1 MPRRKRESSVI
12 VHKNILPI
20 IDLSEDSNATTTII
34 TEEALES
41 HLLDNDNTQ
50 PNQEEYSPI
59 DDEYSNDDDDDHS
72 TTHSINKRKNRD
84 TERDKDKQKITRNT
98 LSDMQNVQNQLVTI
112 VQDVH
117 KKVTEMYTGWKATG
131 FGGQSENNTKWI
143 EDTINQ
149 AISTISEKVKYPS
162 EECLMEAC
170 YNALSN
176 ADNEEFQNKIK
187 RGGWRRFYNKQ
198 IRPLVSTTE
207 RLSRQARS
215 NIVQRIKDA
224 IHDEFSDLTKPKTQ
238 NRQVTSDEEKKF
250 KNSDITRECYM
261 KLNKPVDVNDDPH
274 YTFLN
279 LIIDRVF
286 TNPKTEKNSI
296 AFGMAVV
303 LNYLDP
309 SKGVNMVPSEVIE

>member
-1 MPRRKRESSVI
+1 MPHRKRESSVI

-59 DDEYSNDDDDDHS
+59 DNEYFNDDDDDHN
-72 TTHSINKRKNRD
+72 TTHSINKQKNRD
-84 TERDKDKQKITRNT
+84 TKRDKDKQKRTRT

-117 KKVTEMYTGWKATG
+117 KKATEMYTDWKATG
-131 FGGQSENNTKWI
+131 FGGQLENNTKWI
-143 EDTINQ
+143 EAQ
-149 AISTISEKVKYPS
+149 
-162 EECLMEAC
+162 C
-170 YNALSN
+170 
-176 ADNEEFQNKIK
+176 
-187 RGGWRRFYNKQ
+187 
-198 IRPLVSTTE
+198 
-207 RLSRQARS
+207 LSRQARS

-224 IHDEFSDLTKPKTQ
+224 IHDKFSDLTKPKTQ

-250 KNSDITRECYM
+250 KNSDITRECYI
-261 KLNKPVDVNDDPH
+261 KLNKPVDVNDNPH

-279 LIIDRVF
+279 LIINRVF

-309 SKGVNMVPSEVIE
+309 SKGVNIVPIEVIERMNFFLERMQVSERESL

>member
-1 MPRRKRESSVI
+1 MPHRKRESSVI

-59 DDEYSNDDDDDHS
+59 DNEYFNDDDDDHN
-72 TTHSINKRKNRD
+72 TTHSINKQKNRD
-84 TERDKDKQKITRNT
+84 TKRDKDKQKRTRT

-117 KKVTEMYTGWKATG
+117 KKATEMYTDWKATG

-143 EDTINQ
+143 EAQ
-149 AISTISEKVKYPS
+149 
-162 EECLMEAC
+162 C
-170 YNALSN
+170 
-176 ADNEEFQNKIK
+176 
-187 RGGWRRFYNKQ
+187 
-198 IRPLVSTTE
+198 
-207 RLSRQARS
+207 LSRQARS

-224 IHDEFSDLTKPKTQ
+224 IHDKFSDLTKPKTQ

-250 KNSDITRECYM
+250 KNSDITRECYI
-261 KLNKPVDVNDDPH
+261 KLNKPVDVNDNPH

-279 LIIDRVF
+279 LIINRVF

-309 SKGVNMVPSEVIE
+309 SKGVNIVPIEVIERMNFFLERMQVSERESL

>member
-1 MPRRKRESSVI
+1 MGNNEQEGLTSTAGLTEIK
-12 VHKNILPI
+12 KG
-20 IDLSEDSNATTTII
+20 DS
-34 TEEALES
+34 
-41 HLLDNDNTQ
+41 
-50 PNQEEYSPI
+50 QEPEY
-59 DDEYSNDDDDDHS
+59 
-72 TTHSINKRKNRD
+72 TK
-84 TERDKDKQKITRNT
+84 RDKDKQKRTRT

-117 KKVTEMYTGWKATG
+117 KKATEMYTDWKATG

-162 EECLMEAC
+162 EECLMEA
-170 YNALSN
+170 S
-176 ADNEEFQNKIK
+176 
-187 RGGWRRFYNKQ
+187 
-198 IRPLVSTTE
+198 
-207 RLSRQARS
+207 RS

-224 IHDEFSDLTKPKTQ
+224 IHDKFSDLTKPKTQ

-250 KNSDITRECYM
+250 KNSDITRECYI
-261 KLNKPVDVNDDPH
+261 KLNKPVDVNDNPH

-279 LIIDRVF
+279 LIINRVF

-309 SKGVNMVPSEVIE
+309 SKGVNIVPIEVIERMNFFLERMQVSERESL

>member
-1 MPRRKRESSVI
+1 
-12 VHKNILPI
+12 
-20 IDLSEDSNATTTII
+20 
-34 TEEALES
+34 
-41 HLLDNDNTQ
+41 
-50 PNQEEYSPI
+50 
-59 DDEYSNDDDDDHS
+59 
-72 TTHSINKRKNRD
+72 
-84 TERDKDKQKITRNT
+84 
-98 LSDMQNVQNQLVTI
+98 
-112 VQDVH
+112 
-117 KKVTEMYTGWKATG
+117 MYTDWKATG

-143 EDTINQ
+143 ENTINQ

-162 EECLMEAC
+162 EKCLMEAY

-187 RGGWRRFYNKQ
+187 RG
-198 IRPLVSTTE
+198 V
-207 RLSRQARS
+207 RS

-224 IHDEFSDLTKPKTQ
+224 IHNEFSDLTKPKTQ

-296 AFGMAVV
+296 AFGIAVA

-309 SKGVNMVPSEVIE
+309 SKGVNMVPIEVIE